1 MVIQT
6 LLFSLLIVT
15 IVILYFVGFIP
26 GTGRKLFRDIKFIEE
41 LEITSQILNEL
52 YEMFE
57 YEVRTES
64 NEFETFKNKAYV
76 QRWIKLGTERKNTLK
91 EYGDIFV
98 LDGGIVDAK
107 KYVDIK
113 MTMHLDNEF
122 GKPVSKHTSILD
134 ELRN

>member
-1 MVIQT
+1 MVIPT

-15 IVILYFVGFIP
+15 IVILYFTGFIP
-26 GTGRKLFRDIKFIEE
+26 GTGPKLFRDINFIEE
-41 LEITSQILNEL
+41 MEITSQILKQL

-64 NEFETFKNKAYV
+64 DEFETFKNRAYV

-98 LDGGIVDAK
+98 LDGGIIDAK
-107 KYVDIK
+107 KYIDSRMI
-113 MTMHLDNEF
+113 THLDNEF
-122 GKPVSKHTSILD
+122 GKPVSKHMTILD

>member
-1 MVIQT
+1 MVIPA

-15 IVILYFVGFIP
+15 IVILYFAGFIP
-26 GTGRKLFRDIKFIEE
+26 GTGPKLFRDIKLIEE
-41 LEITSQILNEL
+41 LEITSQILNQL

-98 LDGGIVDAK
+98 LDGGMVDAK

-113 MTMHLDNEF
+113 MTMHLDSEF
-122 GKPVSKHTSILD
+122 GKPVSKHIAILD

>member
-1 MVIQT
+1 MVIPA
-6 LLFSLLIVT
+6 LLFSLLVVT
-15 IVILYFVGFIP
+15 LVVIYFAGFLP
-26 GTGRKLFRDIKFIEE
+26 GTGPKLFRDIKFDEE
-41 LEITSQILNEL
+41 MKMTSQILKQL

-57 YEVRTES
+57 YEVQTAS
-64 NEFETFKNKAYV
+64 DEFETFKNRAYV

-98 LDGGIVDAK
+98 LDGGMVDAK

-113 MTMHLDNEF
+113 MTMHLDSEF
-122 GKPVSKHTSILD
+122 GKPVSKHTTVLD

>member
-1 MVIQT
+1 MVIPA

-15 IVILYFVGFIP
+15 IVILYFAGFIP
-26 GTGRKLFRDIKFIEE
+26 GTGPKLFRDIKFIEE
-41 LEITSQILNEL
+41 LEITSQILNQL

-98 LDGGIVDAK
+98 LDGGMVDAK

-113 MTMHLDNEF
+113 MTMHLDSEF
-122 GKPVSKHTSILD
+122 GKPVSKHTTVLD